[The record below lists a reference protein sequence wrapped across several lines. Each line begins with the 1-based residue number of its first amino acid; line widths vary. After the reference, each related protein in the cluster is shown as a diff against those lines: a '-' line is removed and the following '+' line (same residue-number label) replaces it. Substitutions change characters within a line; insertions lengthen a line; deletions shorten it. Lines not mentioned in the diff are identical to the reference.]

1 MPLTKATQNVVEGIV
16 STGSTGISAGSFTVG
31 QQYKITSL
39 GTTTQ
44 LQWNTIAG
52 TTGQTYVVGS
62 MFTAAT
68 DGASSG
74 NGAAAVARTL
84 ANRFADVVNVLDFG
98 ADPTGVVDSTTAFQN
113 ALNISD
119 RIFAPKGT
127 YLINS
132 SITANNKHI
141 ILQGS
146 ITGTGNLGNAIV
158 TNFKGRSL
166 AVGRNGNNAG
176 ANWQGL
182 QIGGA
187 DTTYGGD
194 GVFLGND
201 ENSSWLRF
209 QPTKNYSPIELAV
222 YSTSAQGKATATS
235 GTNQITYV
243 SGSSFDSSWVGKI
256 LYFGENI
263 YIVVSVVGSVISLND
278 AFNNPFTF
286 SSTYT
291 ETFQFALIQG
301 SGICNASGTSVTRV
315 TGDPFIIFTNAITSF
330 KINGVEQKSNISS
343 ITDANNLT
351 LTSSIGTLNGVSFS
365 FEAQIN
371 HQLTTF
377 RIQKVLGLN
386 EENLSLFARYDGYWI
401 HSLSSEAGLHRKIV
415 FGSGERS
422 AGELARQIVALP
434 NGDLALGGDS
444 NDCAF
449 KILNQTGVDSD
460 NRFELQSAPTGFN
473 PALRSRGSDTNVGIG
488 LDTKGNGQI
497 VITQDFTRTLM
508 GVQGGGSTVNWL
520 NVAASNTGNPV
531 TVAVD
536 TTSSDSNVDIAFFPK
551 GTGLLRF
558 GSHTTSSDVPITGY
572 ITIKDISGVSRK
584 LAVIA

>member
-1 MPLTKATQNVVEGIV
+1 
-16 STGSTGISAGSFTVG
+16 
-31 QQYKITSL
+31 
-39 GTTTQ
+39 
-44 LQWNTIAG
+44 
-52 TTGQTYVVGS
+52 
-62 MFTAAT
+62 
-68 DGASSG
+68 
-74 NGAAAVARTL
+74 
-84 ANRFADVVNVLDFG
+84 VNVLDFG
-98 ADPTGVVDSTTAFQN
+98 ADPTGAVDSTTAFQN

-158 TNFKGRSL
+158 TNFKGRTL

-209 QPTKNYSPIELAV
+209 QPTKNYSPIELVV

-243 SGSSFDSSWVGKI
+243 YGSSFDSSWVGKI

-291 ETFQFALIQG
+291 ETFQFGLIQG
-301 SGICNASGTSVTRV
+301 SGICNASGTSVARV

-343 ITDANNLT
+343 ITDANNLI

-371 HQLTTF
+371 HQLSTF

-401 HSLSSEAGLHRKIV
+401 HSLNSGTGLHRKIV

-460 NRFELQSAPTGFN
+460 NRFEIQAAPTTFN

-488 LDTKGNGQI
+488 FDTKGNGQI

-508 GVQGGGSTVNWL
+508 KVQGGVDAVNWL
-520 NVAASNTGNPV
+520 NVSASPAGNPV

-536 TTSSDSNVDIAFFPK
+536 TTSSDSDVDIAFFPK

-558 GSHTTSSDVPITGY
+558 GSLSASSDVPITGY